1 MRPLVYL
8 LLVTLTCLL
17 FAPIREANREPNRV
31 IPFAAL
37 PSPAL
42 YARCDKKFRA
52 CRADYPRCEVDR
64 DQCVTW
70 RKYQ

>member
-17 FAPIREANREPNRV
+17 FAPIREANRGPNRV
-31 IPFAAL
+31 IPFAEL
-37 PSPAL
+37 PSERL
-42 YARCDKKFRA
+42 YAECGKAYKA
-52 CRADYPRCEVDR
+52 CRADYPRCEIDR

-70 RKYQ
+70 RKP